1 MEEAT
6 GADATATP
14 EPMALADV
22 VELITGVNT
31 TAEVGLT
38 REKLVVAVEVVA
50 VAVAVVEAMV
60 AGLGLVRVVTSVA
73 IPKENTLDEVLQHPA
88 SSSP

>member
-6 GADATATP
+6 GFDATATP

-22 VELITGVNT
+22 VELVTGVNI
-31 TAEVGLT
+31 TAEVGLA
-38 REKLVVAVEVVA
+38 REVVAVEVVA

-73 IPKENTLDEVLQHPA
+73 IPKKNTLDEVLQHRT
-88 SSSP
+88 SFSP